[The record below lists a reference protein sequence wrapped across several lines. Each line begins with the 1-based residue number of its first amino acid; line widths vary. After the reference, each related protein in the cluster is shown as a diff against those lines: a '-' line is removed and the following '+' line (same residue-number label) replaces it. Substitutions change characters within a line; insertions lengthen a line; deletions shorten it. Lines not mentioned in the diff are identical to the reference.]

1 MSLSHKRSSSLGS
14 AWGLHS
20 LCNIASLASG
30 LSPTVA
36 RRTLGPFGEF
46 VGPNPLPLF
55 PLPEPDPK
63 SKHIIHGR
71 SKAGRE
77 AGSVHTLQPDKDASN
92 HAGWRDYNKRLPP
105 PLK

>member
-77 AGSVHTLQPDKDASN
+77 AGRLSPHSTTGQGRQQPRWME
-92 HAGWRDYNKRLPP
+92 GL
-105 PLK
+105 